1 MMPKPKKR
9 VATKLMKPQPMMNR
23 MCIPSRLNCPTMK
36 SMRKLQRRGVD
47 VAAREAMS
55 HETTVQD
62 LARIAVNVAVIVATV
77 AVGAVGVVGADV
89 MIGVKSPVRSRI
101 IAAAAN
107 RVTIAAR
114 VMIGVNQ
121 FVATSLGVKNRVGPT
136 RAEMNR
142 VAKRVVRRVDRD
154 STMMPSGANPRRQDR
169 RPRATTHLM
178 RQAIHCPRRKR
189 SKCRVKLARTS
200 RLATTRPGPSR
211 WAMKPV
217 NKAKEG
223 AASVA
228 VVADVA
234 VAAAKVHQWKTARRV
249 MA

>member
-1 MMPKPKKR
+1 
-9 VATKLMKPQPMMNR
+9 
-23 MCIPSRLNCPTMK
+23 MK

-77 AVGAVGVVGADV
+77 AVGAVGVVDVDV
-89 MIGVKSPVRSRI
+89 MIVATIGVKSPVRSRI

-107 RVTIAAR
+107 RATIAAR

-121 FVATSLGVKNRVGPT
+121 FVATSLGVKSRVGPKC
-136 RAEMNR
+136 AETNR
-142 VAKRVVRRVDRD
+142 VAKKVVRRVDRD
-154 STMMPSGANPRRQDR
+154 SMMMPSGANPRRRDH
-169 RPRATTHLM
+169 RPRAMTRLM
-178 RQAIHCPRRKR
+178 RHAIHSPRPKH
-189 SKCRVKLARTS
+189 SKCRVKLAKTS

>member
-1 MMPKPKKR
+1 
-9 VATKLMKPQPMMNR
+9 
-23 MCIPSRLNCPTMK
+23 MK

-62 LARIAVNVAVIVATV
+62 LARIAVNVAVIVATA
-77 AVGAVGVVGADV
+77 AVGAVGVVDVDV
-89 MIGVKSPVRSRI
+89 MIVATIGVKSPVRSRI

-154 STMMPSGANPRRQDR
+154 STMMPSGANPRRQDH

>member
-1 MMPKPKKR
+1 
-9 VATKLMKPQPMMNR
+9 

-62 LARIAVNVAVIVATV
+62 LARIAVNVAVIVATA
-77 AVGAVGVVGADV
+77 AVGAVGVVDVDV
-89 MIGVKSPVRSRI
+89 MIVATIGVKSPVRSRI

-154 STMMPSGANPRRQDR
+154 STMMPSGANPRRQDH